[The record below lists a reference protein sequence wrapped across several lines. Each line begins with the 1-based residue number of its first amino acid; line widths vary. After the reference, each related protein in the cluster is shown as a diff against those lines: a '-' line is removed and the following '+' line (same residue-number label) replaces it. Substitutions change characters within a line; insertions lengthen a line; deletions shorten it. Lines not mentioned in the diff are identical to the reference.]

1 MNPGTITNREDFL
14 NRIAKQLGRDVDL
27 TPPKR
32 VYKHRPQDEVLKDAS
47 EEELLE
53 TFRMVAMRIHTDV
66 VECDSAHLDD
76 TLRLLIERYEG
87 SAIIAEQDERIKSW
101 APKTS
106 ESFDWW
112 DAERPDESRAL
123 AVKAD
128 IGITIADEAL
138 AESATIV
145 QYAKPGKSRTISL
158 LPQDHIAIIPKSV
171 LAPRMTQAAK
181 RLSDLDRDGDLASP
195 NGVNFI
201 SGPSNSADIEMNL
214 IVGVHGPVRVAYV
227 LVHDL

>member
-32 VYKHRPQDEVLKDAS
+32 VYKHRPQDEVLKDA
-47 EEELLE
+47 EELLE
-53 TFRMVAMRIHTDV
+53 TFRMVATRIHTDV

-171 LAPRMTQAAK
+171 LVPRMTQAAK

>member
-171 LAPRMTQAAK
+171 LVPRMTQAAK

>member
-14 NRIAKQLGRDVDL
+14 KRIAGQLGRDVDL

-32 VYKHRPQDEVLKDAS
+32 VYKHRPQDEVLKDS
-47 EEELLE
+47 STEELLE
-53 TFRMVAMRIHTDV
+53 TFRMVATRIHTDV
-66 VECDSAHLDD
+66 VECESTHLDD
-76 TLRLLIERYEG
+76 TLRLLLERYDG
-87 SAIIAEQDERIKSW
+87 KTIIAEDDARIKEW
-101 APKTS
+101 APETS
-106 ESFDWW
+106 RSFDWW
-112 DAERPDESRAL
+112 DAARPDDSRAL

-128 IGITIADEAL
+128 VGITIADQAL

-145 QYAKPGKSRTISL
+145 QYAAPGKSRTISL

-171 LAPRMTQAAK
+171 LVPRMTQAAK
-181 RLSDLDRDGDLASP
+181 QLAELDRNGELASP
-195 NGVNFI
+195 QGVNFI

>member
-66 VECDSAHLDD
+66 IECEANNLDD

-87 SAIIAEQDERIKSW
+87 AAIIAEHDDRLRAW

-106 ESFDWW
+106 QSFDWW

-158 LPQDHIAIIPKSV
+158 LPQDHIAIVPKSV
-171 LAPRMTQAAK
+171 LVPRMTQAAK
-181 RLSDLDRDGDLASP
+181 RLAELDRNGELASP

-214 IVGVHGPVRVAYV
+214 IVGVHGPVRVAYL

>member
-32 VYKHRPQDEVLKDAS
+32 VYKHRPQDEVLTDAS

-171 LAPRMTQAAK
+171 LVPRMTQAAK

>member
-14 NRIAKQLGRDVDL
+14 KRIANQLGRDVDL

-32 VYKHRPQDEVLKDAS
+32 VYKHRPQDDVLKDAS
-47 EEELLE
+47 DEELLE
-53 TFRMVAMRIHTDV
+53 TFRMVATRIHTDV
-66 VECDSAHLDD
+66 IECESTHLDE
-76 TLRLLIERYEG
+76 TLRLLIEQYG
-87 SAIIAEQDERIKSW
+87 GQAIIAEHDARIKSW

-106 ESFDWW
+106 ASFDWW
-112 DAERPDESRAL
+112 DATRPDESRAL

-128 IGITIADEAL
+128 IGITIADAAF

-158 LPQDHIAIIPKSV
+158 LPHDHIAIIPKSV
-171 LAPRMTQAAK
+171 LVPRMTQTAK
-181 RLSDLDRDGDLASP
+181 QLSALDQDGDLASP
-195 NGVNFI
+195 HGVNFI

>member
-53 TFRMVAMRIHTDV
+53 TFRMVATRIHTDV

-171 LAPRMTQAAK
+171 LVPRMTQAAK

>member
-14 NRIAKQLGRDVDL
+14 QRIAKQLGREVDL

-32 VYKHRPQDEVLKDAS
+32 EYKHRPQDDVLKDAS

-53 TFRMVAMRIHTDV
+53 TFRMVATRIHTDL
-66 VECDSAHLDD
+66 VECESTHLDD

-87 SAIIAEQDERIKSW
+87 TRILAENDDRISAW
-101 APKTS
+101 APSTS
-106 ESFDWW
+106 ETFAWW
-112 DAERPDESRAL
+112 DSTKPDTSREL
-123 AVKAD
+123 AARAD
-128 IGITIADEAL
+128 IGITIADAAF

-145 QYAKPGKSRTISL
+145 QYAKPGNSRTISL

-171 LAPRMTQAAK
+171 LVPRMTQTAQQLAA
-181 RLSDLDRDGDLASP
+181 LDRDGLHSP

>member
-14 NRIAKQLGRDVDL
+14 QRIAKQLGREVQL

-32 VYKHRPQDEVLKDAS
+32 EYTHRPQDAVLKGAS

-53 TFRMVAMRIHTDV
+53 TFRMVATRIHTDL
-66 VECDSAHLDD
+66 VECESANLDD
-76 TLRLLIERYEG
+76 TLRLLIERYDG
-87 SAIIAEQDERIKSW
+87 TKILAENDARISTW
-101 APKTS
+101 APTTS
-106 ESFDWW
+106 ETFAWW
-112 DAERPDESRAL
+112 DSSQPESSREL
-123 AVKAD
+123 ATRAD
-128 IGITIADEAL
+128 IGITIADAAF

-171 LAPRMTQAAK
+171 LVPRMTQTAQQLAA
-181 RLSDLDRDGDLASP
+181 LDRDGLHSP

>member
-112 DAERPDESRAL
+112 NAERPDESRAL

-171 LAPRMTQAAK
+171 LVPRMTQAAK